1 MKGEPD
7 TTGVVEGAEADPD
20 GGDIIIKGG

>member
-7 TTGVVEGAEADPD
+7 APGVEGAAAEPPD